1 MCGLVHVLTRGR
13 VGMLACGVVEVQRC
27 GDVGVC
33 GSLK

>member
-1 MCGLVHVLTRGR
+1 MWACACVDDGGR